1 MPRPPWRVR
10 GLRKI
15 VAGNN
20 DDRKRAFS
28 GEMCLH
34 AEPVHVRHVQI
45 ENDAI
50 WRARL
55 ERFQKFRAGPER
67 LHAQAGGTH

>member
-1 MPRPPWRVR
+1 M
-10 GLRKI
+10 
-15 VAGNN
+15 AGNN
-20 DDRKRAFS
+20 DDRKLCAFP

-34 AEPVHVRHVQI
+34 AKPVHVRHVQI

-50 WRARL
+50 WQTRL

-67 LHAQAGGTH
+67 LRAQAGGTH